1 MFYQRKR
8 KNSNDDN
15 NDIDSENI
23 VVKYC
28 YSRATAE
35 EEDISNDEHQYHGGR
50 YRYGGEKGDE
60 AGDGGERTNS
70 NPSNSALE
78 CNRRSEEADTIYNNE
93 STPPRK
99 LCWNIYKLTGM
110 WFGGK

>member
-8 KNSNDDN
+8 KNSNDDNNDN

-35 EEDISNDEHQYHGGR
+35 EEDISNDEHQYHGR

-78 CNRRSEEADTIYNNE
+78 RNRRSEEADTIYNNE

-99 LCWNIYKLTGM
+99 LC
-110 WFGGK
+110 